1 MTERSRA
8 PRASSASVGGH
19 YLPCGNFRPGKLPG
33 GSRRRYSTSRR
44 ARQAVRPGVATS
56 RNQQCLLP
64 LSDDSLAWER
74 CDFAHRVSPSRLLGT
89 ATSRGHTERVWS
101 MRSCHS
107 ITNHLIA
114 TDVAWEW
121 LSAHFETDAA
131 PCALLPG
138 GQVADRR
145 RASRRSAASRRNTD
159 CRPPF
164 RRGDLPLRVIR

>member
-8 PRASSASVGGH
+8 PRAISASVGGH
-19 YLPCGNFRPGKLPG
+19 YLPCGNCRPGKLPG

-121 LSAHFETDAA
+121 LSALSKPTQHREPCSREAKWPIGEERRVVQLHPDAIPIA
-131 PCALLPG
+131 GPP
-138 GQVADRR
+138 
-145 RASRRSAASRRNTD
+145 SAEGT
-159 CRPPF
+159 F
-164 RRGDLPLRVIR
+164 R